1 MEKGPSYR
9 QATRQDD
16 RDSEEHRCDRRI
28 AKVNNNPN
36 SFGSGD
42 LKRKIMENPVNSIK
56 DPKIR
61 AYFEDITEKRTPS
74 STLTADELEEG
85 ANQFIEGLD
94 KALAEGEEMIA
105 RARLSKLGNVPE
117 AISFSYIAKKY
128 FGKSRGWLMQK
139 INGNTVNGKQAAFTE
154 EERKQFRAALQDIS
168 KQLSI
173 AALAF

>member
-1 MEKGPSYR
+1 
-9 QATRQDD
+9 
-16 RDSEEHRCDRRI
+16 
-28 AKVNNNPN
+28 
-36 SFGSGD
+36 
-42 LKRKIMENPVNSIK
+42 MENPVNSIK

-61 AYFEDITEKRTPS
+61 AFYEDITEKRQPTA
-74 STLTADELEEG
+74 TLSADEIEEG

-94 KALAEGEEMIA
+94 KALAEGDEMIA
-105 RARLSKLGNVPE
+105 RARLARLGDVPE

-139 INGNTVNGKQAAFTE
+139 VNGNMVNGKQAAFTE
-154 EERKQFRAALQDIS
+154 DERRQFRAALQDIS